1 MARESVRGEVRGE
14 RLASGNRPVGFLEAG
29 RVVLHL
35 QGGGK
40 DGAEIGEQ
48 PETARKEV
56 LSRFASNGV
65 MVAGEAHAGGKRMG
79 GVGEGGLRVE
89 DHLGGGMGR
98 EARRLLDRGDA
109 GDDAVAVPVVG
120 QALVGDAAGREVER
134 PGPVF
139 ADVADDAA
147 QHVARHFQRR
157 FHQYGHTWGHGY
169 KIVLDS

>member
-40 DGAEIGEQ
+40 DGAEIGEL
-48 PETARKEV
+48 PEATRKEM
-56 LSRFASNGV
+56 LRRFASDGV
-65 MVAGEAHAGGKRMG
+65 MVAGEARARRERMG

-98 EARRLLDRGDA
+98 EARGLLDRGDA

-134 PGPVF
+134 PGTFPSIWP
-139 ADVADDAA
+139 
-147 QHVARHFQRR
+147 HV
-157 FHQYGHTWGHGY
+157 GSW
-169 KIVLDS
+169 L